1 MAGRKQIAVSTRC
14 RARGRPRTKDNFLS
28 RAFCI
33 GIDQRWLVENCTIPL
48 AAVNG
53 SEDQPRYLEVPKY
66 ANPWEGSLSSARLEA
81 CAVLG
86 STGVFDELLGK
97 FVDDVAPR

>member
-1 MAGRKQIAVSTRC
+1 MVPKINLDISRC
-14 RARGRPRTKDNFLS
+14 R
-28 RAFCI
+28 
-33 GIDQRWLVENCTIPL
+33 
-48 AAVNG
+48 
-53 SEDQPRYLEVPKY
+53 KY

>member
-1 MAGRKQIAVSTRC
+1 MSDGFESIAVECLFPGIDLVEADAVAGCLAGAKMMQRTMAMAGRKQIAVSTRC

-53 SEDQPRYLEVPKY
+53 SEYQPRYLEVP
-66 ANPWEGSLSSARLEA
+66 N
-81 CAVLG
+81 
-86 STGVFDELLGK
+86 
-97 FVDDVAPR
+97 